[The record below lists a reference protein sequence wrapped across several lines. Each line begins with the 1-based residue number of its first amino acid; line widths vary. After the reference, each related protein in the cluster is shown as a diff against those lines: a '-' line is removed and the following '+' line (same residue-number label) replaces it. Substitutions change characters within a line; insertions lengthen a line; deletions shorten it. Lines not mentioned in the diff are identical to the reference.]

1 MRIRDWSSDV
11 CSSDLALVAL
21 GANSLFSEAA
31 LAQTAAEEKERQA
44 SAKETMTVATEY
56 RIGPTRSYPEMQL
69 NVKEN
74 IQNASN
80 GQIYVKL
87 APGGTRGVGTKLAE
101 KLQSGHVQAAQAC
114 RTRLRRE
121 CGRAKVCKSQSN

>member
-1 MRIRDWSSDV
+1 MIRRPPRSTRTDT
-11 CSSDLALVAL
+11 
-21 GANSLFSEAA
+21 LFPYTTLFRS
-31 LAQTAAEEKERQA
+31 AEEKERQA

-56 RIGPTRSYPEMQL
+56 RIGTTRSYPEMQL

-87 APGGTRGVGTKLAE
+87 APGGQPGVGTKLAE
-101 KLQSGHVQAAQAC
+101 KKI
-114 RTRLRRE
+114 
-121 CGRAKVCKSQSN
+121 GRASGRERVCQYG

>member
-1 MRIRDWSSDV
+1 MRISDWSSDV
-11 CSSDLALVAL
+11 CSSDL
-21 GANSLFSEAA
+21 ANSLFSEAA
-31 LAQTAAEEKERQA
+31 LAQTAAEEKERQG

-56 RIGPTRSYPEMQL
+56 RIGTTRSYPEMQL

-87 APGGTRGVGTKLAE
+87 SPGGQLGIGTKLAA
-101 KLQSGHVQAAQAC
+101 KVQSGSSEERRVGKEWVRTC
-114 RTRLRRE
+114 R
-121 CGRAKVCKSQSN
+121 S